1 MTWTAARSPATRSTK
16 QAWGKMLTE
25 IRMSAA
31 DATVRLPIPDRIKK
45 LRAVQKNVFFLAGL
59 PLVQER
65 FSRSVLIIL
74 FHIKRFE

>member
-1 MTWTAARSPATRSTK
+1 
-16 QAWGKMLTE
+16 MLTK

-31 DATVRLPIPDRIKK
+31 DATVPLPIPDRIKK

-59 PLVQER
+59 PLVRER

-74 FHIKRFE
+74 FHIKRIE